1 MEWKD
6 IDFKAKTL
14 RIERTSQLVKKVGVV
29 TKNTKTEQSRRI
41 VDLNEYCIKL
51 LKAYKIWQMERKL
64 KLGDVWVHDT
74 DRLFTQENGL
84 PTCPDTVTTWFRK
97 FIDKTDL
104 PRIHVHSLRHINA
117 TLMISLGIDIR
128 TISRQVADIPIV
140 RPLCG
145 VYSHFIHSAGQDAAS
160 KLEKMLL

>member
-1 MEWKD
+1 
-6 IDFKAKTL
+6 
-14 RIERTSQLVKKVGVV
+14 
-29 TKNTKTEQSRRI
+29 
-41 VDLNEYCIKL
+41 
-51 LKAYKIWQMERKL
+51 MERKL

-104 PRIHVHSLRHINA
+104 PKIHVHSLRHINA

-128 TISRQVADIPIV
+128 TISRQVAGILTV
-140 RPLCG
+140 LPLLG
-145 VYSHFIHSAGQDAAS
+145 FILTLYTQQV
-160 KLEKMLL
+160 KRQRLNLNKCYFRK